1 MDSEKNLSS
10 EYWNLHRNSLFLS
23 AALFMVCLIP
33 NVGEIK
39 LLGLEIKEVGASALA
54 LLLMIAATYAYIVFF
69 IEWTEEALVNYRER
83 RDMFVANRTEL
94 KRINDR
100 ISSLVGKIEHGKTK
114 ADFVVKTLSE
124 GSLLFR
130 HRDLDASFMRAEE
143 ALKSQLRVDLQMRH
157 DPQSSASTQF
167 AVDINS
173 YIEIYLSSFKSHM
186 LESVNTQQKEYEQE
200 LIPALNEVK
209 NEYIKALDQLV
220 KPEQFLKKMGVKVS
234 RLIKKDYLRYIIFGL
249 FIPTSAF
256 AVAMYHGIEKIF
268 MIQIQSPI
276 VNFLRSIS

>member
-1 MDSEKNLSS
+1 
-10 EYWNLHRNSLFLS
+10 
-23 AALFMVCLIP
+23 MVCLIP